1 MLGAVAA
8 SALRAYSAPGA
19 WRFARALEDVAAAQR
34 AALARIVRACAGT
47 RYGRALGLA
56 ADDGLESFRTKTPVV
71 DYAAVAPWIAAQ
83 RAGEAA
89 ALTPGRTRCYEPT
102 SGSSGAIKL
111 IPYNDAML
119 RTFRGMF
126 AVWAHDLLAHTLTPR
141 SGRTFMSVS
150 APVPRADGFADDR
163 EYLGGPV
170 RALVGRFIVTP
181 PRARDPE
188 AFRDALA
195 CALVAAGDL
204 EIVSVWNPGYLLTL
218 LDHFEAQRE
227 RLLPRLAPERRTVL
241 ARDPIVWQD
250 VWPSLQLLS
259 CWTAAAAAAV
269 PARALAERFPC
280 ATMQGKGLLAT
291 EAPITVPLVRAAG
304 CVPLVDGV
312 FLEFE
317 NDTGR
322 IHLLDEVAPDAEY
335 AVIVTQPGGLLRY
348 RLGDRVR
355 VTGRYRDAPL
365 LEFVGRADAVSDL
378 VGEKL
383 GDAFVDP
390 VLAGILHSGAFRAL
404 LPLLPETG
412 RPRYCLLTD
421 DANPDVAGR
430 LEAALAQAFRYR
442 EARLLAQLD
451 AVEVIARPG
460 MRVIVHDAFV
470 AAGMKAGDIKE
481 QALVTSP
488 DVARRVHAYVGQ
500 RIAA

>member
-1 MLGAVAA
+1 MRGAVAA
-8 SALRAYSAPGA
+8 SALRAICAPGA
-19 WRFARALEDVAAAQR
+19 RRFARALGDVAAAQR
-34 AALARIVRACAGT
+34 ATLARIVRACADTG
-47 RYGRALGLA
+47 YGRALGLA
-56 ADDGLESFRTKTPVV
+56 ADDGLEAFRAKTPVV

-83 RAGEAA
+83 RAGERA
-89 ALTPGRTRCYEPT
+89 ALAPGRTRCYEPT
-102 SGSSGAIKL
+102 SGSSGETKR

-119 RTFRGMF
+119 RTFRGLF
-126 AVWAHDLLAHTLTPR
+126 AVWAHDLLAHALTPR

-150 APVPRADGFADDR
+150 APVRRDDGFADDR

-181 PRARDPE
+181 PRAHDPE

-195 CALVAAGDL
+195 CALVAADDL
-204 EIVSVWNPGYLLTL
+204 EIVSVWNPGYLLNL
-218 LDHFEAQRE
+218 LDHFAAQRE
-227 RLLPRLAPERRTVL
+227 RLLPRIAPERRAVL
-241 ARDPIVWQD
+241 ARDPIAWPD

-259 CWTAAAAAAV
+259 CWTDAAAAV
-269 PARALAERFPC
+269 PARALAERFPR
-280 ATMQGKGLLAT
+280 TMMQGKGLLAT
-291 EAPITVPLVRAAG
+291 EAPVTVPLVRAGG

-312 FLEFE
+312 FLELE
-317 NDTGR
+317 DDAGR
-322 IHLLDEVAPDAEY
+322 LHLLDDVAQGTEY

-355 VTGRYRDAPL
+355 VTGRHRDAPL
-365 LEFVGRADAVSDL
+365 LQFVGRADAVSDL

-383 GDAFVDP
+383 GDAFVAP
-390 VLAGILHSGAFRAL
+390 ALEGVLRRGAFRVL

-421 DANPDVAGR
+421 DPNPDVAR
-430 LEAALAQAFRYR
+430 MLEEALAQAFRYR

-451 AVEVIARPG
+451 AAEVIARPG

-481 QALVTSP
+481 QALVASP
-488 DVARRVHAYVGQ
+488 GIARRVRAYVGQ